1 MKTKAQKEFLK
12 QRRQYEKQL
21 KEKAKNDEL
30 SLPEKLEWQQM
41 SRNNYREKLFKDS
54 KIDIPS
60 LVIWRFWPH
69 IFIVLTIIVG
79 IIGRWISGLISPA
92 SDSTKYPDYSYEVIQ
107 EGRSTYVVNSSYNK
121 VYHAILEISDSG
133 NYLYDTYNEAQST
146 YETTDSFD
154 IDTLYEI
161 ETFYYEPYDFLRD
174 SLFSDLDELHQ
185 NILKLAKTE
194 YSDIPLDSADLKTLK
209 AAIETSKTNF
219 DEEIT
224 LAMADLMKTTLSE
237 TK

>member
-41 SRNNYREKLFKDS
+41 SRNNYREKLFRDS

-60 LVIWRFWPH
+60 LVIWRFGPH
-69 IFIVLTIIVG
+69 IFIVLIL
-79 IIGRWISGLISPA
+79 IGGVIWRWISGLISPV
-92 SDSTKYPDYSYEVIQ
+92 SDTMKYPDYSYEVIR
-107 EGRSTYVVNSSYNK
+107 EGKSTHVVNSNYNE

-133 NYLYDTYNEAQST
+133 NYLYDTYIEAQST
-146 YETTDSFD
+146 YETTYSFD
-154 IDTLYEI
+154 IDALYEI

-174 SLFSDLDELHQ
+174 SLFSDLDELQQ

-194 YSDIPLDSADLKTLK
+194 YSDLPLDSTDLKTLK

-224 LAMADLMKTTLSE
+224 FAMADLMKTTLNE